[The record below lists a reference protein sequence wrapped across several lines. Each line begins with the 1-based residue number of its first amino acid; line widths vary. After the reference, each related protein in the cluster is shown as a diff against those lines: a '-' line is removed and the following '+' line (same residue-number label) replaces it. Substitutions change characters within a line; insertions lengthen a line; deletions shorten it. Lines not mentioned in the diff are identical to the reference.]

1 MLLAL
6 IKKLARAVGVLLIVT
21 FVTFSLMYGNGPGIA
36 RAVLGLQATQADV
49 QREVIRLGLDQP
61 LFVQYVRW
69 LGGVLT
75 GDLGTSFFSGQPVA
89 DALST
94 RIPVTLSIVLITLA
108 LTIIFSVLLGVTA
121 ALYGGWLDRLLQF
134 LSVLGAAIPSYI
146 IAIVLIFAF
155 ALSLRIFPATGYVSP
170 SDSFVGWLSSI
181 TMPVIALLIGSI
193 AGAASQIRSAV
204 ADVLGRDYVRT
215 LRARGVPEREII
227 FLHVLRNAG
236 GPGLIVLGLQTIYLI
251 GGVVFVELVFALPG
265 MGELTNTS
273 AQQGDVPLVMG
284 AVLVIVVIVLVVN
297 LLSDL
302 ANAALNPKARRA

>member
-1 MLLAL
+1 MLVAL
-6 IKKLARAVGVLLIVT
+6 VKKLARAVGVLLIVT

-49 QREVIRLGLDQP
+49 QREVVRLGLDQP
-61 LFVQYVRW
+61 LFVQYGRW

-75 GDLGTSFFSGQPVA
+75 GDLGTSFFTGQRVS
-89 DALST
+89 DALAT
-94 RIPVTLSIVLITLA
+94 RIPVTLSLVLITLV
-108 LTIIFSVLLGVTA
+108 LTVILSVLLGVTA
-121 ALYGGWLDRLLQF
+121 AVYGGWVDRVVQF
-134 LSVLGAAIPSYI
+134 LAVLGAAIPSYI
-146 IAIVLIFAF
+146 IAIVLIFAL
-155 ALSLRIFPATGYVSP
+155 ALTLRIFPATGYTSP
-170 SDSFVGWLSSI
+170 DQSFVGWVSSI
-181 TMPVIALLIGSI
+181 TLPVVALLVGSI

-227 FLHVLRNAG
+227 FVHVLRNAG

-251 GGVVFVELVFALPG
+251 GGAVVIELVFALPG

-284 AVLVIVVIVLVVN
+284 VVLVIVLIVLIVN

-302 ANAALNPKARRA
+302 AGAALNPKARKA